1 MSKSERNRIAENAI
15 EQAFPLFSDISC
27 RELVDTNA
35 LMNAE
40 KTLLANE
47 VLISKGKERKL
58 AEAKLRALAEQRKE
72 LDELY
77 LFKKCRELEQ
87 IDIEKKQLDAID
99 ALRSE
104 DKSLGSK
111 GLDNQTLF
119 LFAGVA
125 VVSLVLA
132 FALRKRG

>member
-1 MSKSERNRIAENAI
+1 M
-15 EQAFPLFSDISC
+15 
-27 RELVDTNA
+27 
-35 LMNAE
+35 
-40 KTLLANE
+40 
-47 VLISKGKERKL
+47 
-58 AEAKLRALAEQRKE
+58 
-72 LDELY
+72 
-77 LFKKCRELEQ
+77 
-87 IDIEKKQLDAID
+87 QLDVID

-111 GLDNQTLF
+111 GLDNQTLL